1 MKLKNWCTMDPEW
14 LKFNLNVK
22 DDTLIETYFYYLER
36 LCFHMSGVTQ
46 TETTRPLIQSAEIK
60 VVNKLATDAK
70 YKNIITIMHE
80 IAAKHKN
87 FEVIRHFNWLKENTK
102 LGDTYEC

>member
-46 TETTRPLIQSAEIK
+46 TETTRPLIQ
-60 VVNKLATDAK
+60 
-70 YKNIITIMHE
+70 